1 MNSSNPALNDKV
13 FQKEIQASRQGGSF
27 TPAWGSPAD
36 ELPPGVFGD
45 QRSTP
50 RQPAS
55 TLPPVH
61 PGQRTPPPSG
71 PISTDDDDVMRVG
84 GVTSATG
91 LLLALLMVAGWF
103 GWQSVTLEPVIVN
116 QVETQRVAS
125 ISPWLFAGAIG
136 GFILAIVTVF
146 KPKIARFTAPIYA
159 VAQGLFIGGISHI
172 FEAQYPGIVVQ
183 AVGLTIAVFAIML
196 VLFATGT
203 IKVTNKLRTGIIAA
217 TGAVVVVYLISI
229 VLSLFGTRVPMIHD
243 AGPVGIGFSLL
254 VVGIASFNLLLDFDF
269 VQRGVA
275 MRAPR
280 YMEWFAAFG
289 LMITLVWLYLELL
302 KLLAKLRER

>member
-1 MNSSNPALNDKV
+1 
-13 FQKEIQASRQGGSF
+13 
-27 TPAWGSPAD
+27 
-36 ELPPGVFGD
+36 
-45 QRSTP
+45 
-50 RQPAS
+50 
-55 TLPPVH
+55 
-61 PGQRTPPPSG
+61 
-71 PISTDDDDVMRVG
+71 MRIG

-91 LLLALLMVAGWF
+91 ILLALLLVAGWF
-103 GWQSVTLEPVIVN
+103 GWQSVTLETVI
-116 QVETQRVAS
+116 QPDQTEAQRVSS
-125 ISPWLFAGAIG
+125 ISPLLFGGAIF

-183 AVGLTIAVFAIML
+183 AVGLTIAVFGIML

-203 IKVTNKLRTGIIAA
+203 IRVTNKLRTGIIAA
-217 TGAVVVVYLISI
+217 TGAVMVVYLISI
-229 VLSLFGTRVPMIHD
+229 VANLFGSSVPMIHESG
-243 AGPVGIGFSLL
+243 AVGIGFSLL
-254 VVGIASFNLLLDFDF
+254 VVGIAAFNLLLDFDF